1 MDEWMQDALALAKE
15 FEACRLEAYPD
26 PSYGWKVA
34 TIGWGATG
42 PAITQGVVWTQE
54 EADADLESRMAGCG
68 EIVDRFVK
76 YPVTADMK
84 AALSDFIYNVGA
96 GAFES
101 STLLRKLNAGN
112 VQGAAD
118 EFPRWNL
125 SNGHVMPGLVKRRAA
140 ERSLFLSEDEQ
151 PGETQPQPEES
162 Q

>member
-1 MDEWMQDALALAKE
+1 MDEWMQGALALAKE
-15 FEACRLEAYPD
+15 FEGCRLEAYPD

-68 EIVDRFVK
+68 EIVDRFVTF
-76 YPVTADMK
+76 PVTADMK

-96 GAFES
+96 GAFET
-101 STLLRKLNAGN
+101 STLLRKLNGGD

-125 SNGHVMPGLVKRRAA
+125 SNGHLMPGLVKRRAA
-140 ERSLFLSEDEQ
+140 ERALFLSEDGQ
-151 PGETQPQPEES
+151 PGEAQTQTEES